1 MTDRRVVV
9 SGLGAVTPL
18 GCGVDHFWDRLIAG
32 ECGVTALTMFDATGF
47 DVRIGAQCDEFD
59 ADQILGRRKV
69 KRLDPFAQYALAAAN
84 EAWAD
89 SGLNIDSQD
98 PSRFAV
104 IIGSGI
110 GGLHELEEQHGRLME
125 KGPSK
130 VSAFTIPK
138 LMLNAASGTVSIEL
152 GLKGSS
158 TAVSTACASATN
170 AMGDA
175 LAAIRNG
182 HADVVV
188 TGGSEAAM
196 TPLGMASFTSM
207 KALSARND
215 DPARASRPF
224 DRDRDG
230 FVMGEGA
237 GVLIFEE
244 FEHARSRGASLYAEV
259 VGFGG
264 SADASHI
271 TQPCADGAGAAAA
284 MAAALKDARLDPT
297 QIDYIN
303 AHGTSTSLGDVAETI
318 AIRRV
323 FGAHADNMPVSSTKG
338 ATGHLLGASGGVE
351 VIACILGMKNR
362 VIPPTINLDHPG
374 EGCDL
379 DYVPNTARDM
389 SFRRCLNNSF
399 GFGGHNACL
408 ILETLD

>member
-1 MTDRRVVV
+1 MADRRVVI

-18 GCGVDHFWDRLIAG
+18 GCGVDRFWDRLIAG
-32 ECGVTALTMFDATGF
+32 ECGITALTVFDAAGF

-59 ADQILGRRKV
+59 ADQALGRRKV

-89 SGLNIDSQD
+89 SGLDIARED
-98 PSRFAV
+98 PSRIAV

-110 GGLHELEEQHGRLME
+110 GGLHELEEQHTRLGE

-130 VSAFTIPK
+130 VSAFTIPR

-175 LAAIRNG
+175 LAAIRTG
-182 HADVVV
+182 RADVVV

-196 TPLGMASFTSM
+196 TPLGMSSFASM
-207 KALSARND
+207 KALSTRND

-230 FVMGEGA
+230 FVLGEGA

-244 FEHARSRGASLYAEV
+244 FEHARTRGASMYAEV

-271 TQPCADGAGAAAA
+271 TQPCEDGAGAAAA
-284 MAAALKDARLDPT
+284 MTAALKDAGLDPT

-303 AHGTSTSLGDVAETI
+303 AHGTSTPLGDVAETV

-323 FGAHADNMPVSSTKG
+323 FGSHADKMAVSSTKG

-351 VIACILGMKNR
+351 VIACILGMKNG
-362 VIPPTINLDHPG
+362 VAPPTINLDHPG

-379 DYVPNTARDM
+379 DYVPHTARDM
-389 SFRRCLNNSF
+389 QIRRCLNNSF

-408 ILETLD
+408 ILESLD

>member
-1 MTDRRVVV
+1 MADRRVVI

-18 GCGVDHFWDRLIAG
+18 GCGVDRFWDRLIAG
-32 ECGVTALTMFDATGF
+32 ECGITAVTVFDATGF
-47 DVRIGAQCDEFD
+47 DSRIGAQCDDFD
-59 ADQILGRRKV
+59 ADQALGRRKV

-89 SGLNIDSQD
+89 SGLDIARED
-98 PSRFAV
+98 PGRIAV

-110 GGLHELEEQHGRLME
+110 GGLHELEEQHGRLMQ

-130 VSAFTIPK
+130 VSAFTIPR

-175 LAAIRNG
+175 LAAIRTG
-182 HADVVV
+182 RADVVV

-196 TPLGMASFTSM
+196 TPLGMSSFASM
-207 KALSARND
+207 KALSTRND

-230 FVMGEGA
+230 FVLGEGA

-244 FEHARSRGASLYAEV
+244 FEHARSRGASMYAEV

-284 MAAALKDARLDPT
+284 MTAALKDAGLDPS
-297 QIDYIN
+297 QIDYVN
-303 AHGTSTSLGDVAETI
+303 AHGTSTPLGDVAETV

-323 FGAHADNMPVSSTKG
+323 FGSHADKMAVSSTKG

-351 VIACILGMKNR
+351 VIACILGMKNG
-362 VIPPTINLDHPG
+362 VAPPTINLDHPG

-379 DYVPNTARDM
+379 DYVPNRARDM
-389 SFRRCLNNSF
+389 QIRRCLNNSF